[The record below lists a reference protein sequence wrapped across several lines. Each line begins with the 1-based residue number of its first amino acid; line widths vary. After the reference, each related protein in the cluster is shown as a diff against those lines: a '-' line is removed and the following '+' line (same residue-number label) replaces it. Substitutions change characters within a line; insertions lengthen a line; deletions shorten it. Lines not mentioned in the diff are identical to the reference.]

1 MEQSLTLEH
10 DCGGPAF
17 ETLTEYGP
25 GVYLAPFELFM
36 PGGQVSIVTEDYVLT
51 ILYTDIASDSAAAVD
66 VARQIL
72 AAVAT
77 GQ

>member
-1 MEQSLTLEH
+1 
-10 DCGGPAF
+10 
-17 ETLTEYGP
+17 
-25 GVYLAPFELFM
+25 M